1 MPQRLSA
8 RKYIFNN
15 KRRVSVLLFSMALC
29 CVLFYVTNFLLS
41 ISVETFG
48 WMLVEQTKRTQFIQL
63 SSQDLEIDSEN
74 MEYEKWLVEYK
85 TKNEKLTEK
94 LKNAE
99 GIENAYFCTIR
110 YAEVLAVVG
119 QFSVEVPMLNPKGV
133 EEYMRH
139 MGAELIDG
147 RLPENN
153 DEVILDDK
161 IMKNGSYKIGD
172 KLENYNNITIVGI
185 VKSDYYFAAGIN
197 EEDMDNSARIMVL
210 TDGSVEDLVSAVN
223 SVGYSLDR
231 KNVEVY
237 DYKYGRENLQTDVVD
252 AISGAA
258 NVTYP
263 VIVIILCISMI
274 VVYVMH
280 LRDRYNEWCLYCSI
294 GFSRKEIYFA
304 VMRELIMTFGAAAVL
319 GAVLSAFLIVV
330 LDNTM
335 VRSLGLIC
343 RYWYPDTVL
352 EIGCIFLVIL
362 AALQIPIRYALHRIR
377 TIDAIDDDL
386 M

>member
-74 MEYEKWLVEYK
+74 MEYEKWLLEYK
-85 TKNEKLTEK
+85 AENEKLAEK
-94 LKNAE
+94 LKNVE
-99 GIENAYFCTIR
+99 GIENAYFCKIR
-110 YAEVLAVVG
+110 YADVTAVVG
-119 QFSVEVPMLNPKGV
+119 QVSAEVPMLNRKNV
-133 EEYMRH
+133 EEYMKH

-153 DEVILDDK
+153 DEVILDEK
-161 IMKNGSYKIGD
+161 IMNNRSYKIGD
-172 KLENYNNITIVGI
+172 KLKDYNNITIVGI
-185 VKSDYYFAAGIN
+185 VKSDYYFAAGVN
-197 EEDMDNSARIMVL
+197 EEAMDNTARIMVL

-237 DYKYGRENLQTDVVD
+237 DYKYGKENLQTEVVD

-263 VIVIILCISMI
+263 VIVLILCISMI

-294 GFSRKEIYFA
+294 GFSRKEIYFV
-304 VMRELIMTFGAAAVL
+304 VMRELIITFGAAAVL
-319 GAVLSAFLIVV
+319 GAVLSAVLIVV

-352 EIGCIFLVIL
+352 EIGCVFLVIL